1 MEVEQPVEEQVQ
13 EAPLNRETAIQ
24 KALKV
29 ALTRGAVV
37 KGISEVLKA
46 LEAQKVKVVF
56 LADNCDNDQ
65 YKATILALAKEHKVP
80 VLNVDTWENLKDYCR
95 LGLLSSTIKEIAEK
109 YYDGPDPIGK
119 THVREG
125 VVARILN
132 RPNFAVYKHKNFSF
146 RVLEGIIKDEADAPD
161 MEEAQEVL
169 DEMAEENGELVR
181 GANGR

>member
-1 MEVEQPVEEQVQ
+1 MSEEKMEVEQPVEEQVQ

-65 YKATILALAKEHKVP
+65 YKSTVTAVAKEHKVP
-80 VLNVDTWENLKDYCR
+80 IINIDTWENLKDYCR

-109 YYDGPDPIGK
+109 KGK
-119 THVREG
+119 EG
-125 VVARILN
+125 KIKPRCSSAAILDWGEESD
-132 RPNFAVYKHKNFSF
+132 AKKY
-146 RVLEGIIKDEADAPD
+146 LEEKEFKK
-161 MEEAQEVL
+161 
-169 DEMAEENGELVR
+169 
-181 GANGR
+181 